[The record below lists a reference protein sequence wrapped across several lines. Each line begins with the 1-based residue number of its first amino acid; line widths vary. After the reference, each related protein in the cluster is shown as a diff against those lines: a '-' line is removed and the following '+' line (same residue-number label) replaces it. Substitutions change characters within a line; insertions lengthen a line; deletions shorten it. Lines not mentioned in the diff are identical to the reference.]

1 MEFTCIK
8 CEFKFHES
16 RMDTDERMCYDCLEE
31 DENTEDQRDPNIRRS
46 VTMHYPDWDIRN
58 KEYIVPPRQRRTI
71 NV

>member
-31 DENTEDQRDPNIRRS
+31 DEDTKDQRDPYIRRS
-46 VTMHYPDWDIRN
+46 VTMHYPDWDIIN
-58 KEYIVPPRQRRTI
+58 KEYIVPPRQRRAI